1 MIAISCSNISKS
13 YGINTI
19 LKDISFNINEEE
31 KVGLIGDNGAGK
43 TTLFKILTGEINP
56 DNGQVFLSKDKT
68 LGYLK
73 QKNSYKDDTT
83 IYEACLPTFQELID
97 KEKELRK
104 LEKNISKDPTNQKL
118 LDEYSDKLDIFEKN
132 GGYSYKGKIKGV
144 LNGLGFG
151 QNFYDKPVNILSGGQ
166 KSKLQLG
173 LLLLEE
179 PDILLLDEPTN
190 HLDLKATDWLES
202 FLNDFPNT
210 VITITH
216 DRYFLDKVTTKIIE
230 IENQSI
236 LEYNGSYSDFKDYKK
251 ELIKTRKRTYQKQQ
265 KKIDKQKEIIRRFK
279 GRGTEK
285 LAKRAKSREK
295 MLEKMEKIDKP
306 TKNKKQ
312 IKLKFEPKI
321 KSGEDILKVKN
332 LSKSFDKLL
341 FKNLN
346 FDIFKGEKI
355 GLIGPNGVGKSTLFK
370 IILDKL
376 EYDNGKVILGHNVFT
391 GYFDQEQKKLD
402 IENTLFDEILKV
414 VPKEKETNI
423 RTYLGMFEFKGDD
436 VFKEIKTLSGGEKAR
451 LSLLKLMLT
460 KSNFLLLDEPTN
472 HLDINSKEIL
482 EKALNNY
489 NGTLFIISHDR
500 YFLNNVTNKT
510 FEFSKNNIQT
520 YLGNFDYYIKKKQIN
535 KELTK
540 KDPVNNKTK
549 TQLKKERKKK
559 KRKKKKIKKKKK
571 RSKEIMEKIEK
582 LEKKLDENDILLC
595 KEEIYSNGQKVKEI
609 NDENEKI
616 EKQINNLYEEW
627 SEIDKF
633 LENL

>member
-19 LKDISFNINEEE
+19 LQDISFNINEKER
-31 KVGLIGDNGAGK
+31 VGLIGDNGAGK
-43 TTLFKILTGEINP
+43 TTLFKILTGEIHP

-73 QKNSYKDDTT
+73 QKTSYKEDTT
-83 IYEACLPTFQELID
+83 IYEACLPTFQDLID
-97 KEKELRK
+97 KEKNLRK
-104 LEKNISKDPTNQKL
+104 LEEKISNDPTNQKL
-118 LDEYSDKLDIFEKN
+118 LDEYSDKLDIFEKS

-151 QNFYDKPVNILSGGQ
+151 EKFFDKSVDILSGGQ

-190 HLDLKATDWLES
+190 HLDLEATAWLEN

-230 IENQSI
+230 IENRSI
-236 LEYNGSYSDFKDYKK
+236 LEYNGSYSEFKEYKK
-251 ELIKTRKRTYQKQQ
+251 ELIKTKKRTYQKQQ
-265 KKIDKQKEIIRRFK
+265 KKIEKQKEIIRRFK

-295 MLEKMEKIDKP
+295 MLDKMEKIDKP
-306 TKNKKQ
+306 TKNQ
-312 IKLKFEPKI
+312 REIKLKFEPKI
-321 KSGEDILKVKN
+321 KSGEDILKVKK
-332 LSKSFDKLL
+332 LSKSFDELL

-370 IILDKL
+370 IILDKID
-376 EYDNGKVILGHNVFT
+376 YDNGKVLLGHNVFP
-391 GYFDQEQKKLD
+391 GYFDQEQKNLD
-402 IENTLFDEILKV
+402 LENTLFDEILEV

-460 KSNFLLLDEPTN
+460 NANFLLLDEPTN
-472 HLDINSKEIL
+472 HLDIKSKEIL

-510 FEFSKNNIQT
+510 FEFSKDNIQT

-540 KDPVNNKTK
+540 KDEVNTKTK
-549 TQLKKERKKK
+549 TQLKKERKKRK
-559 KRKKKKIKKKKK
+559 EKKKEIRQKKK
-571 RSKEIMEKIEK
+571 RSKEIMKKIEK
-582 LEKKLDENDILLC
+582 LEQKLDNNDILLC
-595 KEEIYSNGQKVKEI
+595 KEEIYSDGQKVKEI

-616 EKQINNLYEEW
+616 EKQINSLYEEW